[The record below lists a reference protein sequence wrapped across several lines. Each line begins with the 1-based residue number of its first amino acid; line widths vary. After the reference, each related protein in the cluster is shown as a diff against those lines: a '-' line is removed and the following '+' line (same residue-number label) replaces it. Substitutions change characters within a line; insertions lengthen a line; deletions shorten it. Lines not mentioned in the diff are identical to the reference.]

1 MASKRTG
8 KRLILTVLAAMLACA
23 GCAWEAGQPWGIWH
37 PSVRVRASVPA
48 DRQLPDGRF
57 RTASE
62 YLWQIESLQIELA
75 DVQLLQA
82 TNASQ
87 LSFDPAKPPAGYSL
101 CHGGHCHAADGR
113 LVDYAEIQA
122 ELLGGGGGV
131 APVAAPLDVTAAMA
145 AQFGPA
151 VAAAP
156 VDLPLGELATLRL
169 AWRAVHLRARVW
181 DGGPG
186 GNRLP
191 SKGISLTV
199 DLPASSLAAQLTG
212 SAGPHQP
219 VDIHTRADLDVSV
232 AFLDGV
238 DVAALAAAAPIVDGV
253 AQIQQ
258 PADAPAAKLLAQAWL
273 HHGALTVAR

>member
-1 MASKRTG
+1 MASKGTG
-8 KRLILTVLAAMLACA
+8 KLVILAVLAALFAGA
-23 GCAWEAGQPWGIWH
+23 GCAWEAGQPWGMWH

-75 DVQLLQA
+75 DLRLQLA
-82 TNASQ
+82 GSSSQ

-122 ELLGGGGGV
+122 ELLGDGAGPAQV
-131 APVAAPLDVTAAMA
+131 AVPLDVTVAMA
-145 AQFGPA
+145 AEFGPA

-181 DGGPG
+181 DGGPT

-191 SKGISLTV
+191 GKGIVVSL
-199 DLPASSLAAQLTG
+199 DLPAASVAAQLTG
-212 SAGPHQP
+212 STGPHQP
-219 VDIHTRADLDVSV
+219 VDVTTRADLAVSV
-232 AFLDGV
+232 AFLDSL
-238 DVAALAAAAPIVDGV
+238 DVAGLAASAPIVNGEPQVQLGV
-253 AQIQQ
+253 A
-258 PADAPAAKLLAQAWL
+258 APATQALGQAWL
-273 HHGALTVAR
+273 HHSALTVSR